1 LRSIAATTHKLII
14 SASHGNGIV
23 GAVGVINLLVG
34 ASVAGRIVVGK
45 AMGKG
50 NGADE
55 GHSKKKEAALR
66 LPLDSSIVNALVLAV
81 IFCHDWACCFVHSLD
96 ECAWDET

>member
-23 GAVGVINLLVG
+23 GAVGVIDLLVG
-34 ASVAGRIVVGK
+34 ASVAGRIVVRK

-50 NGADE
+50 NGVDE
-55 GHSKKKEAALR
+55 GHSKKEAAPR
-66 LPLDSSIVNALVLAV
+66 LPLDSSIVNALVL
-81 IFCHDWACCFVHSLD
+81 D
-96 ECAWDET
+96 